1 MADKQRIMCLA
12 PGRAAPGMVLAA
24 PVYDR
29 DGSVL
34 LTAET
39 VFDATMLEQM
49 IRRGV
54 KSVSVRV
61 PDHRDEKTIAR
72 EMADIRARIE
82 TIFRGPGSDARRQ
95 MREAVLDYR
104 IENAR

>member
-1 MADKQRIMCLA
+1 MTDKQRIMCLA
-12 PGRAAPGMVLAA
+12 LGRASPGMVLAT

-29 DGSVL
+29 EGAIL

-39 VFDATMLEQM
+39 VLDAATLEQM

-54 KSVSVRV
+54 RVVSVRV
-61 PDHRDEKTIAR
+61 PDHRDEQTIAR
-72 EMADIRARIE
+72 EMADIRERIE

-95 MREAVLDYR
+95 MHDAVLDYR

>member
-1 MADKQRIMCLA
+1 
-12 PGRAAPGMVLAA
+12 MVLAT
-24 PVYDR
+24 PVCDR
-29 DGSVL
+29 EGAVL

-39 VFDATMLEQM
+39 IFDVAMLEQM
-49 IRRGV
+49 VRHGV
-54 KSVSVRV
+54 KAVSVRV
-61 PDHRDEKTIAR
+61 PDYRDEQTIAR

-82 TIFRGPGSDARRQ
+82 TIFRGTGSDARHR

>member
-12 PGRAAPGMVLAA
+12 PGRASPGMVLAA
-24 PVYDR
+24 PVCDR
-29 DGSVL
+29 EGAVL

-39 VFDATMLEQM
+39 VLDVDVLEQM

-54 KSVSVRV
+54 RAISVRV
-61 PDHRDEKTIAR
+61 PDHRDEQTIAR
-72 EMADIRARIE
+72 EMADVRARIE
-82 TIFRGPGSDARRQ
+82 TIFRGPGSDARCR
-95 MREAVLDYR
+95 MRDAVLDYR